1 MKKNWE
7 KIRLGLVFAV
17 CLVLWLL
24 PAIIL
29 AEGEDS
35 EFHLVVCGTGAEG
48 AMDCDFGELKDLVGK
63 TFKYVLGY
71 IILPVATVLLIWAGF
86 KTILEAYQGKPATF
100 WRQMLRNIII
110 GMALAIGAYALV
122 KTFINLFF
130 SDDAAFQSIID
141 SVFGNN

>member
-1 MKKNWE
+1 MKKIWE

-17 CLVLWLL
+17 CLVLLLL
-24 PAIIL
+24 PTVIL

-35 EFHLVVCGTGAEG
+35 EFHLVVCGTGKEG
-48 AMDCDFGELKDLVGK
+48 AMDCNFGELKDLVGK

-71 IILPVATVLLIWAGF
+71 IILPVATILLIWAGF
-86 KTILEAYQGKPATF
+86 KTIWEAAQGKDATF
-100 WRQMLRNIII
+100 YRQMLKNIVI